1 MEETKVE
8 NKVAVGD
15 DVRIKLTKTT
25 DIFLKTA
32 AIIAGVT
39 ALAGGYAFVLNYVW
53 KPKVEVLVADYDNGT
68 ARIKVGTLFVKMI
81 DISGD
86 TIYQLSGDWG
96 VRFGA
101 VLQGGKTVYN
111 RIELVRKG
119 MVVEY
124 LTK

>member
-1 MEETKVE
+1 ME
-8 NKVAVGD
+8 NKPEAPVDNVRLKLSRTS
-15 DVRIKLTKTT
+15 DV
-25 DIFLKTA
+25 FLKTA
-32 AIIAGVT
+32 AIIAGIT
-39 ALAGGYAFVLNYVW
+39 ALAGGYAFFLNYVW
-53 KPKVEVLVADYDNGT
+53 KPKVEVISADFNTGKAT
-68 ARIKVGTLFVKMI
+68 IRVGNLFVKLI

-96 VRFGA
+96 VRFGS
-101 VLQGGKTVYN
+101 VLQGSKLVYN

>member
-1 MEETKVE
+1 MEEVK
-8 NKVAVGD
+8 KGD
-15 DVRIKLTKTT
+15 DVRVKLTRTT

-53 KPKVEVLVADYDNGT
+53 KPKVVVVTADYDNGT
-68 ARIKVGTLFVKMI
+68 ATLKVGTLFIKMI

-96 VRFGA
+96 VRFGT
-101 VLQGGKTVYN
+101 VLQGSKLVYN

-124 LTK
+124 LKK

>member
-1 MEETKVE
+1 MANEL
-8 NKVAVGD
+8 D
-15 DVRIKLTKTT
+15 DVRVRLSRTT

-53 KPKVEVLVADYDNGT
+53 RPKVEVVRADYDAGT
-68 ARIKVGTLFVKMI
+68 ATLKVGTLFIKMI
-81 DISGD
+81 DINGD

-96 VRFGA
+96 VRFGSI
-101 VLQGGKTVYN
+101 LKGDKTVYN
-111 RIELVRKG
+111 RIELVRKQ

-124 LTK
+124 LKK

>member
-1 MEETKVE
+1 MEEPKVETKVS
-8 NKVAVGD
+8 D
-15 DVRIKLTKTT
+15 DVRLRLSKTS

-32 AIIAGVT
+32 AIIAGIT
-39 ALAGGYAFVLNYVW
+39 ALAGGYAFFLNYVW
-53 KPKVEVLVADYDNGT
+53 KPKVEVVRADYDDGT
-68 ARIKVGTLFVKMI
+68 ATIRVGSLFIKTI

-124 LTK
+124 LKK

>member
-1 MEETKVE
+1 MEESKVE
-8 NKVAVGD
+8 TKGID
-15 DVRIKLTKTT
+15 DVRLRLSKTS

-39 ALAGGYAFVLNYVW
+39 ALAGGYAFFLNYVW
-53 KPKVEVLVADYDNGT
+53 KPKVEVVRADYDTGT
-68 ARIKVGTLFVKMI
+68 ATIRVGTLFLKTI

-96 VRFGA
+96 VRFGS
-101 VLQGGKTVYN
+101 VFQSGKTVYN

-124 LTK
+124 LKK

>member
-1 MEETKVE
+1 MEENKKV
-8 NKVAVGD
+8 D
-15 DVRIKLTKTT
+15 DVRLKLTKTT

-39 ALAGGYAFVLNYVW
+39 ALAGGYAFFLNYVW
-53 KPKVEVLVADYDNGT
+53 KPKVEVVRADYDTGT
-68 ARIKVGTLFVKMI
+68 ATIRVGSLFLKTI

-96 VRFGA
+96 VRFGS
-101 VLQGGKTVYN
+101 VFQSGKTVYN

-124 LTK
+124 LKK

>member
-1 MEETKVE
+1 MDTKPEVPVD
-8 NKVAVGD
+8 NVRLKLSRTS
-15 DVRIKLTKTT
+15 DV
-25 DIFLKTA
+25 FLKTA
-32 AIIAGVT
+32 AIIAGIT
-39 ALAGGYAFVLNYVW
+39 ALAGGYAFFLNYVW
-53 KPKVEVLVADYDNGT
+53 KPKVEVISADFDTGKAT
-68 ARIKVGTLFVKMI
+68 IRVGNLFVKII

-96 VRFGA
+96 VRFGS
-101 VLQGGKTVYN
+101 VLQGSKLAYN

>member
-1 MEETKVE
+1 MDESKV
-8 NKVAVGD
+8 VD
-15 DVRIKLTKTT
+15 DVKVRLSRTT

-53 KPKVEVLVADYDNGT
+53 KPKVEVVSADYDTGKAT
-68 ARIKVGTLFVKMI
+68 IRVGTLFIKLI
-81 DISGD
+81 DITGD
-86 TIYQLSGDWG
+86 TIYQLAGDWG
-96 VRFGA
+96 VRFGS

-119 MVVEY
+119 MVVQY
-124 LTK
+124 LNK